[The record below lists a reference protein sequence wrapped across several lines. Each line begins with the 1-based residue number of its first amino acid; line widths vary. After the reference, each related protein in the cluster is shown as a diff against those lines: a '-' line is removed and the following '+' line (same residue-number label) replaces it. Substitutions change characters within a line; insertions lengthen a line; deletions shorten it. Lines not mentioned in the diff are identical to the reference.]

1 MKYEFIQAHNKH
13 FKVVTMCQLLNVNR
27 SGYYACSSHPDSARA
42 LDNAVL
48 LGEIKQ
54 FFVAIGNIYGRPKDL
69 P

>member
-1 MKYEFIQAHNKH
+1 
-13 FKVVTMCQLLNVNR
+13 MCQVLNVNR
-27 SGYYACSSHPDSARA
+27 SGYYAWSSHPDSARA

-54 FFVAIGNIYGRPKDL
+54 FFVAIVNIYGRPKDL